1 MSPHV
6 PAPHRF
12 RQRLLALLAGALL
25 AAGPATAQAPAS
37 DDTLAAQRTAFRQAW
52 DDATRQGGD
61 GWRALA
67 AGLHDYPPYPYL
79 PAAALE
85 HDIRTVDPATVQAY
99 LRQYPDLIPA
109 QDLRRD
115 FLEELARRKDWQDFR
130 ALYQPGINLTLAC
143 DALQAQLADGTP
155 LDFQRDLA
163 SLWQHPSLP
172 DACDP
177 VLQAAHDQ
185 GLLTDTRLWSRIDS
199 AVDAGK
205 GGTVA
210 ALAGWLPDAQAQTA
224 LKLAQALRD
233 PAAAAT
239 AAAQWPD
246 TTRLRQAVVI
256 ALQRLARRSA
266 DTASNDWQTLQH
278 RFRFSTAQR
287 DAVLHALALYRATDF
302 EPDSLGQLI
311 ALPAAAQSDATREWR
326 VRVALS
332 QQDWRA
338 VLAGIEAMPATQQD
352 DDEWRYF
359 RARALTELGRADAAQ
374 PLFRSLAQQAT
385 YYGFLA
391 ADRIGAPYAI
401 CPLQPTLDPQREPAL
416 LAMPGLQRA
425 FELYAVD
432 LPRLARREWA
442 RALAGAD
449 QATRTLAAD
458 LANRRGWYDRA
469 VFTFSHGDMLR
480 YYDLRFPL
488 ARQDGLVTQADD
500 AGIDPAWAYGIL
512 RAESAWMT
520 DAHSGADA
528 RGLMQLLPG
537 TAAGVARRNGLAWG
551 GGDTLY
557 DPAVNI
563 ALGTRHLAE
572 LATRFGD
579 APWLASAAY
588 NAGSAKV
595 KQWLAARGSLTPDLF
610 VATIPYKE
618 TREYVARVMA
628 FSVIYDWRLHGKVLP
643 MSARMPTF
651 VDPPADQPQPSGRPA
666 ATASRKTVDCPASE
680 APASATTSAPAGAA
694 SAPRAKS

>member
-6 PAPHRF
+6 PAPRRF
-12 RQRLLALLAGALL
+12 RHRLLTLLGGVLLAGS
-25 AAGPATAQAPAS
+25 ATAQAPAT
-37 DDTLAAQRTAFRQAW
+37 DTLTAQRTAFRQAW
-52 DDATRQGGD
+52 ASATQQGGN

-67 AGLHDYPPYPYL
+67 TNLRDYPLYPYL

-85 HDIRTVDPATVQAY
+85 HDIRQVDLPTVQAY
-99 LRQYPDLIPA
+99 LKQYPELIPA
-109 QDLRRD
+109 QDLRRN
-115 FLEELARRKDWQDFR
+115 FLEELARRKDWQGFR
-130 ALYQPGINLTLAC
+130 TLYQPGINLTLTC
-143 DALQAQLADGTP
+143 DALQAKLADGTA
-155 LDFQRDLA
+155 LTFQQDLA
-163 SLWQHPSLP
+163 ALWQHASLP
-172 DACDP
+172 NACDP

-185 GLLTDTRLWSRIDS
+185 GLLTDARLWARIDR
-199 AVDAGK
+199 AFDADK

-210 ALAGWLPDAQAQTA
+210 ALAGWLPDDQRQTA

-246 TTRLRQAVVI
+246 TVRLRQAAAT
-256 ALQRLARRSA
+256 ALQRLARRA
-266 DTASNDWQTLQH
+266 PDTANTNWQTLQH
-278 RFRFSTAQR
+278 HFHFSSAQR
-287 DAVLHALALYRATDF
+287 NAIRHAVVLFRATDF
-302 EPDSLGQLI
+302 EPDSLSQLI
-311 ALPAAAQSDATREWR
+311 ALPAAAQSDSTREWR
-326 VRVALS
+326 VRVALA

-338 VLAGIEAMPATQQD
+338 VLAGIEAMPAEQQN

-359 RARALTELGRADAAQ
+359 RARALTELGHADAAQ
-374 PLFRSLAQQAT
+374 PLFQSLAGQAT
-385 YYGFLA
+385 YFGFLA

-401 CPLQPTLDPQREPAL
+401 CPLQPTIDLQREPGL

-432 LPRLARREWA
+432 LPRLARREWS
-442 RALAGAD
+442 RALAGSD

-488 ARQDGLVTQADD
+488 ARQDGLVTQADT

-537 TAAGVARRNGLAWG
+537 TAAAVAKRNGLAWG

-557 DPAVNI
+557 DPTVNI

-572 LATRFGD
+572 LVARFGD

-595 KQWLAARGSLTPDLF
+595 KQWLDARSSLPPDVF

-643 MSARMPTF
+643 MSARMPAF
-651 VDPPADQPQPSGRPA
+651 VDPAAGQPQPVASPA
-666 ATASRKTVDCPASE
+666 VHAARKAVDCPASE
-680 APASATTSAPAGAA
+680 APAPATSAPAGAT
-694 SAPRAKS
+694 SARRGKP

>member
-6 PAPHRF
+6 PAPRRF
-12 RQRLLALLAGALL
+12 RHRLLTLLGGVLLAGS
-25 AAGPATAQAPAS
+25 ATAQAPAT
-37 DDTLAAQRTAFRQAW
+37 DTLTAQRTAFRQAW
-52 DDATRQGGD
+52 TSATQQGGN

-67 AGLHDYPPYPYL
+67 TNLRDYPLYPYL

-85 HDIRTVDPATVQAY
+85 HDIRQVDLPTVQAY
-99 LRQYPDLIPA
+99 LKQYPELIPA
-109 QDLRRD
+109 QDLRRN
-115 FLEELARRKDWQDFR
+115 FLEELARRKDWQGFR
-130 ALYQPGINLTLAC
+130 TLYQPGINLTLTC
-143 DALQAQLADGTP
+143 DALQAKLADGTA
-155 LDFQRDLA
+155 LNFQQDLA
-163 SLWQHPSLP
+163 ALWQHASLP
-172 DACDP
+172 NACDP

-185 GLLTDTRLWSRIDS
+185 GLLTDARLWARIDR
-199 AVDAGK
+199 AFDADK

-210 ALAGWLPDAQAQTA
+210 ALAGWLPDDQRQTA

-246 TTRLRQAVVI
+246 TVRLRQAAAT
-256 ALQRLARRSA
+256 ALQRLARRA
-266 DTASNDWQTLQH
+266 PDTANTDWQTLQH
-278 RFRFSTAQR
+278 HFHFSSAQR
-287 DAVLHALALYRATDF
+287 NAIRHAVVLFRATDF
-302 EPDSLGQLI
+302 EPDSLSQLI

-326 VRVALS
+326 VRVALA

-338 VLAGIEAMPATQQD
+338 VLAGIEAMPAEQQN

-359 RARALTELGRADAAQ
+359 RARALTELGHADTAQ
-374 PLFRSLAQQAT
+374 PLFQSLAGQAT
-385 YYGFLA
+385 YFGFLA

-401 CPLQPTLDPQREPAL
+401 CPLQPTIDPQREPAL

-432 LPRLARREWA
+432 LPRRARREWS

-449 QATRTLAAD
+449 AATRALAAD

-469 VFTFSHGDMLR
+469 VFTFSHGDMLH

-488 ARQDGLVTQADD
+488 ARQDGLVAQADE

-528 RGLMQLLPG
+528 RGLMQLLPD
-537 TAAGVARRNGLAWG
+537 TAAGVAKRNGLAWG

-572 LATRFGD
+572 LDARFGD

-595 KQWLAARGSLTPDLF
+595 KQWLGARGSLTPDVF

-643 MSARMPTF
+643 MSARMPAF
-651 VDPPADQPQPSGRPA
+651 VDPPDGQPQPAASPA
-666 ATASRKTVDCPASE
+666 AHAARKTVDCPASE
-680 APASATTSAPAGAA
+680 TPAPATSAPAGAT
-694 SAPRAKS
+694 SARQGKP